1 MSSPATRGISDL
13 WEVNLVIVDDA
24 YEAESITSKAAL
36 DAAIDDEGY
45 DVMKPGLFVNCPV
58 VGADSTLE
66 EGKELTQGWYRGE
79 PVFYPDFGGNDPVAI
94 PIWAFITG
102 FNDDGTP
109 AFVEGQNNV
118 IDVVKGEA
126 GYSAFWRV
134 NLVQLDAAYEAN
146 TLTSAA
152 QVAASGLAVTETDL
166 VVNCP
171 VVRPDATTAN
181 AEPRAPAVVRSR
193 QPEQKEYDLVEG
205 WYRGEDVVYYDFA
218 MNSPLDAATSAVG
231 IAPIYA
237 FANGIGAD
245 GSPNFVDGQHNVID
259 LLPGDEGYSD
269 LWQVHLVLVDDNYEA
284 GTITSKAGID
294 ATRYQQQVTNLLVNC
309 PVVGAGSALETGKE
323 LVNGYYRERDVFYPD
338 FGGNVAVAIPI
349 WAFVTGFDEDGNPQ
363 FVEGQ
368 RNIIDAVPADE
379 GYFSLLARQPRHGRR
394 QLRGEL
400 AEVARGRRGIRA
412 RGGADGPRGQ
422 LPGGRADVARSFATT
437 YWDGR
442 PSGRPFLVSLSLV
455 ERRLARSAALA
466 SVVLECL
473 EAGDVGSGQAQGARA
488 TQQRLLVCWRGCV
501 ALQVRGDDVVA
512 AAGDAVASGRR
523 DLDREAAV
531 SGRIAEEALLPV
543 ELVRLAIIDRPE
555 RAPDL
560 GVRCVEDVGDAA
572 RASCV
577 LLSRVNARR

>member
-1 MSSPATRGISDL
+1 MLRGTVVGIAGLSAAALIGCSDDDDDDDADVDPGTRSALPDSQTFDLVDGWVRQQATEYFDFGMNSPLNAATNAVGVAPIYALATGVTNGAPDFVVGQHNIIDVVPGDEGYSDL

-36 DAAIDDEGY
+36 DAAIEDEGY
-45 DVMKPGLFVNCPV
+45 DVMKPGLFVNCPG

-109 AFVEGQNNV
+109 AFVEGPNNV
-118 IDVVKGEA
+118 IDVVKGED

-134 NLVQLDAAYEAN
+134 NLVQVDGAYEGN

-152 QVAASGLAVTETDL
+152 QVAASGLAVTQTDL

-181 AEPRAPAVVRSR
+181 AEPRAPGVVRSL
-193 QPEQKEYDLVEG
+193 QPEAKEFDLVEG
-205 WYRGEDVVYYDFA
+205 WYRGEDVVYYDFG

-231 IAPIYA
+231 VAPIYA

-269 LWQVHLVLVDDNYEA
+269 LWQVHIVLVDDDYEA

-294 ATRYQQQVTNLLVNC
+294 ATRYQKQVTNLFVNC
-309 PVVGAGSALETGKE
+309 PVVGAGSTLETGKE

-338 FGGNVAVAIPI
+338 FGGNVAAAIPI
-349 WAFVTGFDEDGNPQ
+349 WAFVTGVDDDGNPQ

-368 RNIIDAVPADE
+368 SNIIDAVPADE
-379 GYFSLLARQPRHGRR
+379 GYSAFWRVNLVMVDDSYEANSLKSREDVEGSGL
-394 QLRGEL
+394 
-400 AEVARGRRGIRA
+400 EVVPT
-412 RGGADGPRGQ
+412 D
-422 LPGGRADVARSFATT
+422 
-437 YWDGR
+437 
-442 PSGRPFLVSLSLV
+442 LVVNCPVV
-455 ERRLARSAALA
+455 ER
-466 SVVLECL
+466 
-473 EAGDVGSGQAQGARA
+473 
-488 TQQRLLVCWRGCV
+488 T
-501 ALQVRGDDVVA
+501 
-512 AAGDAVASGRR
+512 
-523 DLDREAAV
+523 
-531 SGRIAEEALLPV
+531 
-543 ELVRLAIIDRPE
+543 
-555 RAPDL
+555 
-560 GVRCVEDVGDAA
+560 
-572 RASCV
+572 
-577 LLSRVNARR
+577 

>member
-1 MSSPATRGISDL
+1 MSPTTQAQEDEISISGSGGSVLGRRISRRTMLRGTVFGIAGLSAAALIGCSDDDDDDDSDVDPGTRSALPDSQTYDLVDGWVRQQATEYFDFGMNSPLNAATNAVGVAPIYAFATGVTNGAPDFVSGQHNIIDVVPGDEGHSDL

-66 EGKELTQGWYRGE
+66 EGKELTQGWYPGE

-134 NLVQLDAAYEAN
+134 NLVQLGAAYEAN

-379 GYFSLLARQPRHGRR
+379 GYSAFWRVNLVMVDASYEANSLKSREDVEGSGL
-394 QLRGEL
+394 
-400 AEVARGRRGIRA
+400 EVVQT
-412 RGGADGPRGQ
+412 D
-422 LPGGRADVARSFATT
+422 
-437 YWDGR
+437 
-442 PSGRPFLVSLSLV
+442 LVVNCPVV
-455 ERRLARSAALA
+455 ER
-466 SVVLECL
+466 
-473 EAGDVGSGQAQGARA
+473 
-488 TQQRLLVCWRGCV
+488 T
-501 ALQVRGDDVVA
+501 
-512 AAGDAVASGRR
+512 
-523 DLDREAAV
+523 
-531 SGRIAEEALLPV
+531 
-543 ELVRLAIIDRPE
+543 
-555 RAPDL
+555 
-560 GVRCVEDVGDAA
+560 
-572 RASCV
+572 
-577 LLSRVNARR
+577 